1 MLAASYWS
9 LLAPAIDMAE
19 ESGSFGAFAFFPV
32 ALGFA
37 LGAAFVY
44 FADLLLPV
52 LVSESLGWGVLGH
65 WFCHGRIQVP
75 IGFSPAL
82 MKRCFLQGP
91 AASAS
96 AECSFRLSAVF
107 CFLTFFF
114 FHTSA
119 FVLFTGN
126 TLQTV
131 QV

>member
-52 LVSESLGWGVLGH
+52 LVSESLGWGVLGRR
-65 WFCHGRIQVP
+65 FCHGRIQVP

-96 AECSFRLSAVF
+96 AECSFRLSTVF
-107 CFLTFFF
+107 CFLPFFF